1 MPVASIGGEKA
12 NGDALGA
19 QVKLISANPTIVI
32 IKSSGHWMME
42 EKPEETIAAVT
53 QALERPVTAQK

>member
-1 MPVASIGGEKA
+1 
-12 NGDALGA
+12 
-19 QVKLISANPTIVI
+19 VKLISANPTIVI

-53 QALERPVTAQK
+53 RALEQSATAQK